1 MVVKFMILV
10 DRVGGIR
17 ENGCMAK
24 KGKGDKSKSFE
35 VLVEELE
42 KIVSQ
47 LESGDLPLEKSIELF
62 EKGMKLA
69 EEGTRKLD
77 AAEKKV
83 QMLLEKDG
91 KEKKVPF
98 EEQKE

>member
-1 MVVKFMILV
+1 
-10 DRVGGIR
+10 
-17 ENGCMAK
+17 MAK
-24 KGKGDKSKSFE
+24 KVKAEKSKSFE

-42 KIVSQ
+42 RIVSQ

-69 EEGTRKLD
+69 TEGTRKLD

-98 EEQKE
+98 EESDE

>member
-1 MVVKFMILV
+1 MV

-24 KGKGDKSKSFE
+24 KAKAEKSKSFE
-35 VLVEELE
+35 ALMGELE
-42 KIVSQ
+42 RIVSQ
-47 LESGDLPLEKSIELF
+47 LESGDLPLEKSVELF
-62 EKGMKLA
+62 EKGMGLA
-69 EEGTRKLD
+69 KEGTKKLD

-83 QMLLEKDG
+83 QMLIEEDG

-98 EEQKE
+98 EEREE

>member
-1 MVVKFMILV
+1 MV

-24 KGKGDKSKSFE
+24 KAKGEKTKSFE

-69 EEGTRKLD
+69 QEGTKKLD

-83 QMLLEKDG
+83 QMLLEEDG
-91 KEKKVPF
+91 EEKKVPF
-98 EEQKE
+98 EESEE